1 MKDIFIVQ
9 NANDEGCVAV
19 GSYNARVPLE
29 GTPYRYNPTATNF
42 QVHSLRSCASP
53 SKTLTASVPS
63 PVQTLARGGRTWKL
77 TPLP

>member
-53 SKTLTASVPS
+53 SLGVPS
-63 PVQTLARGGRTWKL
+63 VALGHVHTC
-77 TPLP
+77 

>member
-53 SKTLTASVPS
+53 FHSQLQGNSWLS
-63 PVQTLARGGRTWKL
+63 YC
-77 TPLP
+77 